1 MRRRGDRELFLQMD
15 WSTAARVTPYCALK
29 HATEW
34 LSLATVQA
42 TGGKVAILPMNSG
55 PGHHHDGERVAGN
68 GRPPGG
74 IGKPVLR
81 SAIVTAKTAG
91 FGQYSEYPEY
101 LEYFFGHSQPDAD
114 GNAMAQ
120 KEFREFKVFGL
131 IGWPVA
137 DGTFPVRAGIG
148 SRPIPWYIIFRSSR
162 LPPSCV

>member
-91 FGQYSEYPEY
+91 FGQYSEYSEY

-120 KEFREFKVFGL
+120 EEFKVFGL
-131 IGWPVA
+131 FGQPVA
-137 DGTFPVRAGIG
+137 AGDCPRR
-148 SRPIPWYIIFRSSR
+148 SCCPWYRPHR
-162 LPPSCV
+162 KAAACCCHAQRT